1 MKYLALAMVA
11 LLAISA
17 SKPGVMKTKTNFFIH
32 GYVRDSS
39 SGAPIASASVDGDC
53 AMGLAPFHTTTDTSG
68 YYYVSDSTS
77 YGRGYWD
84 VTASHPSYYPKTRV
98 VYLPT
103 QSYVDFYLVH
113 RK

>member
-1 MKYLALAMVA
+1 MKYFALAVVA

-17 SKPGVMKTKTNFFIH
+17 SKPGTTRTKTNFFIH

-39 SGAPIASASVDGDC
+39 SGAPIASASVDGVNMMW
-53 AMGLAPFHTTTDTSG
+53 AMPFHATTDTSG

-84 VTASHPSYYPKTRV
+84 VTASHPNYYSQMRT
-98 VYLPT
+98 VYLPSQNQVNFT
-103 QSYVDFYLVH
+103 LTH
-113 RK
+113 TK